1 MMSVKIHSS
10 NIPAVKIIDQF
21 NSMDH
26 RGAFTKTFH
35 WDSLMEQGI
44 QFELRESFYSIS
56 KKDVIRGLHFHKP
69 PFDHAKIVFCSKGA
83 ILDVALDLRTDS
95 ATYGQHVMQEL
106 SAENHLAMYIPRGF
120 AHGFLSLEE
129 ESQTFYFVDGVY
141 DAASDTGILYR
152 DAGIN
157 WPVENPILSE
167 RDLSFPSIHQ
177 FQSPF

>member
-1 MMSVKIHSS
+1 
-10 NIPAVKIIDQF
+10 
-21 NSMDH
+21 
-26 RGAFTKTFH
+26 
-35 WDSLMEQGI
+35 MEQGI

-141 DAASDTGILYR
+141 DAASDAGILYR

>member
-1 MMSVKIHSS
+1 
-10 NIPAVKIIDQF
+10 
-21 NSMDH
+21 
-26 RGAFTKTFH
+26 
-35 WDSLMEQGI
+35 
-44 QFELRESFYSIS
+44 
-56 KKDVIRGLHFHKP
+56 
-69 PFDHAKIVFCSKGA
+69 
-83 ILDVALDLRTDS
+83 
-95 ATYGQHVMQEL
+95 MQEL

-141 DAASDTGILYR
+141 DAASDAGILYR

>member
-10 NIPAVKIIDQF
+10 KIPAVKIIDQF

-26 RGAFTKTFH
+26 RGGFTKTFH
-35 WDSLMEQGI
+35 WDSLIEQGI

-95 ATYGQHVMQEL
+95 ATFGQHVMQEL

-141 DAASDTGILYR
+141 NAESDTGILYR

>member
-1 MMSVKIHSS
+1 MSNKIRSS

-21 NSMDH
+21 NSSDH

-35 WDSLMEQGI
+35 WDSFVDQGI

-83 ILDVALDLRTDS
+83 ILDVALDLRTNS

-120 AHGFLSLEE
+120 AHGFLALEE

-141 DAASDTGILYR
+141 HVASDAGILYR
-152 DAGIN
+152 DAGIH
-157 WPVENPILSE
+157 WPVDTPILSE
-167 RDLSFPSIHQ
+167 RDLSFPALYQ

>member
-1 MMSVKIHSS
+1 MSVKIHSS
-10 NIPAVKIIDQF
+10 KIPAVKIIDQF

-95 ATYGQHVMQEL
+95 ATFGQHVMQEL
-106 SAENHLAMYIPRGF
+106 SAETHLAMYIPRGF

>member
-1 MMSVKIHSS
+1 
-10 NIPAVKIIDQF
+10 
-21 NSMDH
+21 
-26 RGAFTKTFH
+26 
-35 WDSLMEQGI
+35 MEQGI

>member
-141 DAASDTGILYR
+141 DAASDTGILYQ

-157 WPVENPILSE
+157 WPVESPILSE